1 MTRERTLNNNSFQ
14 IELGNLCNV
23 KKNACKDLQEI
34 GDVER
39 KNMLVFFL
47 LQHKMNL

>member
-23 KKNACKDLQEI
+23 KNNACKDLQEI

-39 KNMLVFFL
+39 KNIYARFSPFAA
-47 LQHKMNL
+47 